1 MGVVRLH
8 DDRFVVSPH
17 QIRKFDT
24 NTILRLDDR
33 VPISPRIAAEE
44 SDAEQGIH
52 IRIFE
57 YRAAA

>member
-33 VPISPRIAAEE
+33 VAIASGIAAEKP
-44 SDAEQGIH
+44 DAEQGID

-57 YRAAA
+57 YGAAA